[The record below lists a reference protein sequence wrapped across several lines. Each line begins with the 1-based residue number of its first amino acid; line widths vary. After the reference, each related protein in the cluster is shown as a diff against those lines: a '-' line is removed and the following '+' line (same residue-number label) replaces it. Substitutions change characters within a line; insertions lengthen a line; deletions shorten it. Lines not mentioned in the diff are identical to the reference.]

1 MVVRDHGRDNLLCL
15 SCFVLCRY
23 IIVILLRLTPYLTFK
38 SEENVIQIND
48 SESSNFE
55 SLKYNPSDNNK
66 VILLNEAC
74 DPDSNFYNANAQK
87 LDTPYIS

>member
-1 MVVRDHGRDNLLCL
+1 MVVRDDGRDNLLCL

-48 SESSNFE
+48 SESSNV
-55 SLKYNPSDNNK
+55 D
-66 VILLNEAC
+66 I
-74 DPDSNFYNANAQK
+74 
-87 LDTPYIS
+87 